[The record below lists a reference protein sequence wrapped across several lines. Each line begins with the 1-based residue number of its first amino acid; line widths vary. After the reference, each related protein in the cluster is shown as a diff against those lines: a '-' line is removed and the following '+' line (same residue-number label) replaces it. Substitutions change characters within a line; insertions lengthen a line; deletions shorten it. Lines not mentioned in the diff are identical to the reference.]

1 MSFTATLYTIKDRKN
16 VIGKTLG
23 TGTEYKIVLKD
34 RQTIDDINV
43 DVFTNNSLITFN
55 YCYIPIF
62 NRYYFINDIE
72 IFPNNIYRLHLH
84 IDVLETYK
92 EDILKITGNIFNATT
107 SYSKIESS
115 VSLPDTSNLILVTV
129 GGVA

>member
-1 MSFTATLYTIKDRKN
+1 MSFTTILYTIKDRKN

-34 RQTIDDINV
+34 RHTIDDIV
-43 DVFTNNSLITFN
+43 IDVFTNNSLIAFN

-92 EDILKITGNIFNATT
+92 EDILKITGNIYNATT

-129 GGVA
+129 GGVS

>member
-1 MSFTATLYTIKDRKN
+1 MSFTATLYTITDRKN

-23 TGTEYKIVLKD
+23 TGTEYKIMLKD
-34 RQTIDDINV
+34 RQTIDDIV
-43 DVFTNNSLITFN
+43 IDVFTNNSLIAFN

-72 IFPNNIYRLHLH
+72 IYPNNIYRLHLH

-92 EDILKITGNIFNATT
+92 EDILKIKGNIYNATT
-107 SYSKIESS
+107 SYNKIESN

-129 GGVA
+129 GGVL